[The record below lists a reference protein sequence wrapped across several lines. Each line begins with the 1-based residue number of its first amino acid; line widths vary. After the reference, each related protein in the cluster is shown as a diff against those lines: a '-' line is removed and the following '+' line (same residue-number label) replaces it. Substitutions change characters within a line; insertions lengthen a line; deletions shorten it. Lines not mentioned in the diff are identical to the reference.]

1 MFQIDLN
8 GYEKAKEEAQI
19 RSQSRKCTGGS
30 IVDLDVHALAELKSK
45 NISVTDDSDKFV
57 YTSDL
62 NGNYVFP
69 DSEATV
75 LAIRYENKFVT
86 EFSILD
92 IQCRGGYILHIGTL
106 HGKLNVGSRVLL
118 SLDTVRRTALMRN
131 HTGTHVLNFA
141 LRELVDESEQKGS
154 LVAPDRLRFDF
165 TAKVKI

>member
-1 MFQIDLN
+1 MI
-8 GYEKAKEEAQI
+8 
-19 RSQSRKCTGGS
+19 C
-30 IVDLDVHALAELKSK
+30 AEVGHFYFLM
-45 NISVTDDSDKFV
+45 N
-57 YTSDL
+57 YTSCTI
-62 NGNYVFP
+62 N
-69 DSEATV
+69 
-75 LAIRYENKFVT
+75 RYHFNLLFQVT